1 MRIKLSTFRHCKT
14 IKFKSFSAKS
24 SQKAWSWAISL
35 NLAEVS
41 TGLKAYQIGKGIP
54 KQTEDVKRDRKFHS
68 FQKLSFEY
76 LPYLEGRNVARYNL
90 SWSGEFLR
98 YGEFLA
104 EPRRSV
110 PFIDERILV
119 RQIPS
124 KPPYCINATFTN
136 QEFLHDI
143 NSMVIFKNRKDY
155 DIKLIL
161 GIINSKLISYWFFE
175 KYGKLQRK
183 IFPQFKVR
191 ELRSF
196 PIHAE
201 INETSKIE
209 IGRLV
214 DKMLVLNDQL
224 QQASVKGSYTREKLI
239 QELSITDT
247 EIDQL
252 VYQLYEITENEKRAI
267 EKISSKL

>member
-1 MRIKLSTFRHCKT
+1 
-14 IKFKSFSAKS
+14 
-24 SQKAWSWAISL
+24 
-35 NLAEVS
+35 
-41 TGLKAYQIGKGIP
+41 
-54 KQTEDVKRDRKFHS
+54 
-68 FQKLSFEY
+68 
-76 LPYLEGRNVARYNL
+76 
-90 SWSGEFLR
+90 
-98 YGEFLA
+98 
-104 EPRRSV
+104 
-110 PFIDERILV
+110 
-119 RQIPS
+119 
-124 KPPYCINATFTN
+124 
-136 QEFLHDI
+136 
-143 NSMVIFKNRKDY
+143 MVIFKNRKDY